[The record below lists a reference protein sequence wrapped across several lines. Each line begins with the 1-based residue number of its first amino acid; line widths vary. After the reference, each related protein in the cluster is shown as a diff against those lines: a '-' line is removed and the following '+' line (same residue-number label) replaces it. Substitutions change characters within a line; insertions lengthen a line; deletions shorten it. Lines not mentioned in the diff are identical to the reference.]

1 MLEQCEKCAGCNS
14 YFRNLRNNVSE
25 YKISKHL
32 ERDIENYQDIV
43 NKIVS
48 CSTADFF
55 ELHKF
60 EEKIGDAS
68 IFRAKMNKIHIV
80 YAVDNKKLIFLRAF
94 KNFKE
99 YKKFLEDKK
108 EIREMIK
115 AFT

>member
-1 MLEQCEKCAGCNS
+1 MEQCEKCAGCNS
-14 YFRNLRNNVSE
+14 HFRNLRNTVSD
-25 YKISKHL
+25 YVISKHL

-43 NKIVS
+43 NKIIS

-80 YAVDNKKLIFLRAF
+80 YAVHNEKLIFLRAF

-115 AFT
+115 AFA